1 LAADLADITSTRA
14 YRIWSPREGQ
24 RAGKAPAVSDDNRW
38 YSVLDDID
46 AHLEQQERTLAAGR
60 PDLVAAFALPP
71 GLGPV
76 PPNLEPRLD
85 TMRRRTEA
93 LEAAIAEARVS

>member
-1 LAADLADITSTRA
+1 MT
-14 YRIWSPREGQ
+14 
-24 RAGKAPAVSDDNRW
+24 DDNRW

-46 AHLEQQERTLAAGR
+46 AHLERQERALDTGR
-60 PDLVAAFALPP
+60 PDLVVAFALPP

-93 LEAAIAEARVS
+93 LEAAIAEGRRG